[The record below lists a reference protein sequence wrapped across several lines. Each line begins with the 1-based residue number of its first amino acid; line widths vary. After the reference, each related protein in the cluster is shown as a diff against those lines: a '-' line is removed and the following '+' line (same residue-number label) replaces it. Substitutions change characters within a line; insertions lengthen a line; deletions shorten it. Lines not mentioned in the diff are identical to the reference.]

1 MATGGVTVPHRPDSV
16 PGVDILSH
24 DVYAQGVPLDGYDV
38 YRATAPVAWVNEA
51 PSNGHAGAG
60 FWAIT
65 RWDDV
70 VAIHK
75 DWRRF
80 SSEVCGTEIEELAPD
95 AIVARRTMLETDPP
109 RHTRLRQLVNPTFS
123 RATVQTYAD
132 HARALVDDVLS
143 EALIASRG
151 AEPVDAVAMIA
162 RELPIRMLTGLLG
175 VPDEDAP
182 TLFHWA
188 DQIVYHADPEY
199 SEAVIDR
206 TDTDPYRLL
215 PFRSPTS
222 LRVFDYVNRL
232 SAAARGSDRGDVIS
246 VLERALVDG
255 VPLSER
261 ERGTFFLLLLI
272 AGNETTRHSLTQT
285 LLAFAD
291 HPRLLQHVRDDPALI
306 DSAVEEA
313 LRWACPQIHFRRTA
327 TEDVEL
333 RGETIHSGD
342 KVVTWYAAANFDPEP
357 FPDPRRFDI
366 ARAPNRH
373 VTFGGGGPHLC
384 LGQWMARLEVRA
396 MIEALSARVERVERA
411 GEVERIRSNFINGIK
426 RAPVV
431 LHAR

>member
-1 MATGGVTVPHRPDSV
+1 MATGRATVPHRPDSL
-16 PGVDILSH
+16 PGIDILSH
-24 DVYAQGVPLDGYDV
+24 DVYAEGVPLDAYDV
-38 YRATAPVAWVNEA
+38 YRATAPVAWVNETPA
-51 PSNGHAGAG
+51 NGHSGAG

-65 RWDDV
+65 RWDDI

-80 SSEVCGTEIEELAPD
+80 SSEVGGTEIEELEHD

-109 RHTRLRQLVNPTFS
+109 RHTRLRQLVNPAFS

-132 HARALVDDVLS
+132 HARVLVDDVLS
-143 EALIASRG
+143 EALTASHG
-151 AEPVDAVAMIA
+151 SEPVEAVAMIA

-175 VPDEDAP
+175 VPDADAP
-182 TLFHWA
+182 MLFHWA

-232 SAAARGSDRGDVIS
+232 AAAAHGSDRGDVIS

-255 VPLSER
+255 APLTER

-285 LLAFAD
+285 LLVFAD
-291 HPRLLQHVRDDPALI
+291 HPHLLEQLRDDPSLV

-313 LRWACPQIHFRRTA
+313 LRWACPQLHFRRTA
-327 TEDVEL
+327 TEDVEM
-333 RGETIHSGD
+333 RGESIRSGD
-342 KVVTWYAAANFDPEP
+342 KVVTWYAAANFDPDQ
-357 FPDPRRFDI
+357 FPEPRRFDI
-366 ARAPNRH
+366 ARTPNRH

-396 MIEALSARVERVERA
+396 MIDALIGRVARVERA

-426 RAPVV
+426 RASIV

>member
-51 PSNGHAGAG
+51 ASNGHAGAG

-80 SSEVCGTEIEELAPD
+80 SSEMGGTEIEELEPD

-222 LRVFDYVNRL
+222 LRVFEYVNRL

-246 VLERALVDG
+246 VLERATG
-255 VPLSER
+255 
-261 ERGTFFLLLLI
+261 
-272 AGNETTRHSLTQT
+272 
-285 LLAFAD
+285 
-291 HPRLLQHVRDDPALI
+291 
-306 DSAVEEA
+306 
-313 LRWACPQIHFRRTA
+313 RR
-327 TEDVEL
+327 
-333 RGETIHSGD
+333 
-342 KVVTWYAAANFDPEP
+342 
-357 FPDPRRFDI
+357 
-366 ARAPNRH
+366 RAPERTGARH
-373 VTFGGGGPHLC
+373 LLPAPADRGQRNDTSLADPDVAGLRRPSAPAATLARRSRTDRLGGGGGAA
-384 LGQWMARLEVRA
+384 LGVPADPLPADCHRGCRAAR
-396 MIEALSARVERVERA
+396 
-411 GEVERIRSNFINGIK
+411 
-426 RAPVV
+426 
-431 LHAR
+431 